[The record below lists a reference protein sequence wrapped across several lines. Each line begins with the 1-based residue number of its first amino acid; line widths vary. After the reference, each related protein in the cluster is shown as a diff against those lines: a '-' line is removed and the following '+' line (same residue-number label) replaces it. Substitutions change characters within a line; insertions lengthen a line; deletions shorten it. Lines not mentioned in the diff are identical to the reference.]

1 MISGLPRKVSKY
13 LEKRLYELGDS
24 HECIGDV
31 RGIGHFWALEIVKNR
46 KTKEPFDTKADKF
59 HKILMTDKIANEAM
73 KFGLYVAH
81 WYDTLTIAPPLIIT
95 EEQVDEGIEVLDKA
109 LKIADREVV
118 HTNVSVS
125 RSSEIFSKEI

>member
-1 MISGLPRKVSKY
+1 M
-13 LEKRLYELGDS
+13 
-24 HECIGDV
+24 

-73 KFGLYVAH
+73 KIGLYIAH

-95 EEQVDEGIEVLDKA
+95 EDQVDEGIEVLDRV
-109 LKIADREVV
+109 LKIADREAV
-118 HTNVSVS
+118 HTDIPAS
-125 RSSEIFSKEI
+125 RSTEVFNKKR